1 MRTIPMRPFAI
12 APAPA
17 PGADR
22 ARTGVTW
29 RRRLLL
35 LGRARSSA
43 LAVAVALCGV
53 ALGVGCTGDPNDP
66 QTWAK
71 DLKNLRTQKEAL
83 DHLANIDVEKARPAV
98 PALIDLYKETH
109 RPEHLELL
117 ARYKDER
124 TKPIL
129 IEALDYSDDDF
140 DRATIAAGVL
150 GDMKATD
157 AVDALIQAAE
167 KPLPVKSR
175 ANNAKLAAMRAL
187 VRIGDKKAVPTLM
200 KILSTSADEQDFV
213 LNQKAALGLAELRD
227 PTAIPALMKGL
238 FMTGRGANIF
248 QECRLALV
256 RIGKPAIAPLLQ
268 LLDRKIPEIEDMAKA
283 LKFDEVTPGV
293 IPFKA
298 ASMLGDLRAVE
309 AVPALQA
316 HLKQKQQGG
325 EDTAMVIALGLI
337 ASPPAVDTLIGVVK
351 DTKVEPVVRVSA
363 ADALYLTGDRRAVPI
378 LLEIARSGYV
388 TVQGQKASDLRA
400 TAAIDLARIA
410 GPETY
415 EPFKA
420 LADKEKDAE
429 GAFGMALDR
438 MQVAKECASD
448 LACYGKKLSDA
459 SWTRAEKAA
468 FAIAFSGDAAKGLPL
483 LLGALRPLASMSQ
496 ERFPVH
502 QAILFGITR
511 LGSKSCQECF
521 DKLDKQIERDEKAVR
536 IPGAR
541 DLLGETRVALAIIQN
556 QDKPGGGGG
565 ADAAVAV
572 AQGGEGDGAAA
583 GPAGKGSGRGKGK
596 KSAGAGKKKGK
607 RK

>member
-1 MRTIPMRPFAI
+1 MRNLPLVSLFASGL
-12 APAPA
+12 ALTASFGV
-17 PGADR
+17 PGCA
-22 ARTGVTW
+22 
-29 RRRLLL
+29 
-35 LGRARSSA
+35 
-43 LAVAVALCGV
+43 
-53 ALGVGCTGDPNDP
+53 GDPNDP
-66 QTWAK
+66 MTWAK
-71 DLKNLRTQKEAL
+71 QLKNLRTQKEAL
-83 DHLANIDVEKARPAV
+83 DHLANMEADKARPAV
-98 PALIDLYKETH
+98 PALIELYQDTH
-109 RPEHLELL
+109 RPEHLEAL

-124 TKPIL
+124 TKPVL

-157 AVDALIQAAE
+157 AVDALIKAAD

-187 VRIGDKKAVPTLM
+187 VHIGDKRAVPTLM
-200 KILSTSADEQDFV
+200 KIVTTSADEQDFV

-227 PTAIPALMKGL
+227 PAAVPALIKGL

-256 RIGKPAIAPLLQ
+256 RIGEPAVAPLVA
-268 LLDRKIPEIEDMAKA
+268 LLDRKLPEIEEMASQ

-298 ASMLGDLRAVE
+298 AAMLGDLRAVS
-309 AVPALQA
+309 AVPALQG
-316 HLKQKQQGG
+316 HLQQKQKGG
-325 EDTAMVIALGLI
+325 EHTAIVIALGLI
-337 ASPPAVDTLIGVVK
+337 ATPAAVDTLIAVLK
-351 DTKVEPVVRVSA
+351 DPKVEPTVRVSA
-363 ADALYLTGDRRAVPI
+363 SDALYLSGDRRAVPI

-388 TVQGQKASDLRA
+388 TVRGQKASDLRA

-410 GPETY
+410 GADVFDS
-415 EPFKA
+415 FKA

-438 MQVAKECASD
+438 MLVAKECGND

-468 FAIAFSGDAAKGLPL
+468 FAIGFSGDAERGLPL
-483 LLGALRPLASMSQ
+483 LLGALKPLASMGQ

-502 QAILFGITR
+502 QAILFALTR
-511 LGSKSCQECF
+511 LGSRSCQACVE
-521 DKLDKQIERDEKAVR
+521 KLDKQIERDEKATR

-541 DLLGETRVALAIIQN
+541 DLLGETRVALAVIQN
-556 QDKPGGGGG
+556 KGQAGVPAAAPALAV
-565 ADAAVAV
+565 ADASST
-572 AQGGEGDGAAA
+572 AAE
-583 GPAGKGSGRGKGK
+583 PTKGKGRGKSK
-596 KSAGAGKKKGK
+596 KAGGKKKGH
-607 RK
+607 RR